1 MLTYAHVCS
10 RMQAEEA
17 KAQLSALMRN
27 EAELLAQRSRDT
39 LQLQRR
45 EHEVT
50 HLTAALQQV
59 YHSIY
64 SLY

>member
-1 MLTYAHVCS
+1 
-10 RMQAEEA
+10 MQAEEA

-50 HLTAALQQV
+50 HLTAALQQALNLLALLV
-59 YHSIY
+59 QKYKD
-64 SLY
+64 

>member
-1 MLTYAHVCS
+1 
-10 RMQAEEA
+10 MQAEEA

>member
-1 MLTYAHVCS
+1 
-10 RMQAEEA
+10 MQAEEA

-59 YHSIY
+59 YYSIY

>member
-1 MLTYAHVCS
+1 
-10 RMQAEEA
+10 MQAEEA

-59 YHSIY
+59 LNLLALLVQKYKC
-64 SLY
+64 